1 MILLDRVT
9 RAFGSRVLFR
19 DLTWQ
24 IHPGRRIGLVGPN
37 GAGKTTLFRTIARE
51 HETDGGRVVM
61 GDDVTIGYL
70 PQDVGDIGDSPVVEY
85 VLQGRPDLVALEHRI
100 HDLTEAVE
108 HTVNDTDALARLT
121 TQLGEAQERYGAAG
135 GYELRARA
143 QEVLRGMG
151 FNSERIAKTARQLSG
166 GWKVRL
172 VLAKLLLQRPS
183 LLLMDEP
190 TNHLD
195 IPSIEWLEGFLQSY
209 EGTVILISHDRYFLN
224 KLVNEIAVIDVDG
237 FAVYP
242 GNYDA
247 FETQRAEKLELLEK
261 QKTQQDRQIKEA
273 EKLIDRFRAKA
284 SKAAMVQS
292 RVKALEK
299 IERIELPGERRKMV
313 RFRFAEAPRSGRV
326 VASLK
331 GVSRSFGDLV
341 IYKGLSADFER
352 GEKVAIVGPNGA
364 GKTTLLRLIRGHL
377 PPDAGQIE
385 LGHLVVPAWFG
396 QHQVEE
402 LNLTRTIIEEMES
415 YATFET
421 MPQVRGVLGAFLFSG
436 DEVQRKISILSGG
449 EKARVAL
456 ARLLLRPSNLLL
468 LDEPTNHLDM
478 ESREVLQDALAAYE
492 GTVVFVSHDR
502 HFINAVATRVVHIE
516 DAVATNYPGNYEY
529 YRFKRDEEA
538 QRRAELAGP
547 APTDGP
553 RDDRRDRK
561 RREADLRN
569 ELSRATRDL
578 RAEVAAIEARIGA
591 AEKRTAEIEERMA
604 DPALYQG
611 EGARVVELTMERA
624 SLKSELEGLYFK
636 WAAKT
641 EAIEAAEASI
651 RARADLN

>member
-341 IYKGLSADFER
+341 IYKDLSADFER